1 MVMSYHVFISQG
13 NHVCIWWIIQDEV
26 SSVENVSFP
35 ERQAFFEENDSLLEV
50 GFRIV
55 RDTDC
60 EINYKLQRI
69 QISVEFIV

>member
-1 MVMSYHVFISQG
+1 M
-13 NHVCIWWIIQDEV
+13 CIWWIIQDEV

-50 GFRIV
+50 GFKIV

-60 EINYKLQRI
+60 EFNCKL
-69 QISVEFIV
+69 